1 MSKSKR
7 NTIDPEKI
15 IEIYGADAARLF
27 ILSDSPPEKD
37 VQWSDEGISSSHKFI
52 QKLWSLN
59 QNILREINQNH
70 EKDYGENIVKYVNK
84 FIKKM
89 NDGLNSFS
97 YNILI
102 ANLHEMLNFFSKEL
116 KNNYKKETLIDNFSK
131 ILITMIPIIP
141 HFASESLKLMNVTS
155 LNWPDYDEKLLIEE
169 IISFVIQIN
178 GKTRGII
185 KTHRDITDDILIEK
199 IKQTKNLSKYLENK
213 EIKKKIFIPNKLIN
227 LIV

>member
-1 MSKSKR
+1 
-7 NTIDPEKI
+7 
-15 IEIYGADAARLF
+15 
-27 ILSDSPPEKD
+27 
-37 VQWSDEGISSSHKFI
+37 
-52 QKLWSLN
+52 
-59 QNILREINQNH
+59 
-70 EKDYGENIVKYVNK
+70 
-84 FIKKM
+84 M
-89 NDGLNSFS
+89 NDNLNNFS

-169 IISFVIQIN
+169 IIPFVIQIN

-185 KTHRDITDDILIEK
+185 KTHRDVTDDILIEK